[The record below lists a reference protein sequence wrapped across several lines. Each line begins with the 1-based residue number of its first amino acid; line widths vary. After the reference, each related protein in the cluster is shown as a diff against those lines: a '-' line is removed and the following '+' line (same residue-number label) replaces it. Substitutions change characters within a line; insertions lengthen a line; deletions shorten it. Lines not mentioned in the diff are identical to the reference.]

1 MTDGPK
7 LRVGDVLNE
16 VFAHYQENF
25 GVLIPTAFWLFL
37 GASILA
43 GIAGSS
49 FVLVAIAAV
58 LALAVGT
65 LYQGMVVSLV
75 AAKRAGRP
83 TPSVSELFSSVSP
96 VLPTLL
102 STSVIAAV
110 GVFFGFVFFIVP
122 GCILL
127 TIWAV
132 VAPAVV
138 IERRNV
144 SGAFTRSQE
153 LVRDFGW
160 PVFGASISAA
170 LIAGIATLILGNIG
184 EAIAGG
190 PFLRIVFSALAATF
204 AAPITALVAA
214 VLYYRLLAIKGA
226 ADPTR
231 DADPMMPPKLDPD
244 A

>member
-1 MTDGPK
+1 MNDGRK
-7 LRVGDVLNE
+7 LSVGDVLNE
-16 VFAHYQENF
+16 VFALYQESF

-49 FVLVAIAAV
+49 FVLFAISVV

-75 AAKRAGRP
+75 AAKRAGQP
-83 TPSVSELFSSVSP
+83 EPSVSALFASVSP

-102 STSVIAAV
+102 ITSVIAAV
-110 GVFFGFVFFIVP
+110 GVFIGFALLIVP

-127 TIWAV
+127 TVWAV
-132 VAPAVV
+132 LAPAVV
-138 IERRNV
+138 IERRDV

-153 LVRDFGW
+153 LVRGFGW
-160 PVFGASISAA
+160 PVFGATISAA
-170 LIAGIATLILGNIG
+170 LIAGVATLVLGNLG
-184 EAIAGG
+184 ESIAGG
-190 PFLRIVFSALAATF
+190 PFLRIVFSTLAATF

-214 VLYYRLLAIKGA
+214 VLYYRLLTLKGN
-226 ADPTR
+226 ADSS
-231 DADPMMPPKLDPD
+231 AHVDPMMPPKLDPD